1 MALFDGIGDFLLA
14 VGWDLVVAI
23 QKRHVTVSILI
34 NDFLDARNLP
44 WSHTSPGITNQ
55 YLRADQTRQ

>member
-34 NDFLDARNLP
+34 NNLLDTRNLP
-44 WSHTSPGITNQ
+44 WSHTPPSITNQ
-55 YLRADQTRQ
+55 YSRDDQTRQ